1 MSAARP
7 RVRGISLQK
16 RRKLAARYVWWQDLA
31 TTLKRPR
38 VLLRQILFIGT
49 EDDYVA
55 ARRHWGT
62 AAFKRALVTAPPG
75 TIDKRSWVFW
85 HRHYRLKPQAYPRRH
100 FA

>member
-16 RRKLAARYVWWQDLA
+16 RRKLAARYVWWLDPA
-31 TTLKRPR
+31 ETLRRPR
-38 VLLRQILFIGT
+38 LLLRQILRFGT

-55 ARRHWGT
+55 ARRQWGS
-62 AAFKRALVTAPPG
+62 AAFRRALVTAPPG
-75 TIDKRSWVFW
+75 TLDQRSWVFW
-85 HRHYRLKPQAYPRRH
+85 HRHYGLKPQPFPRRH